1 VTRVTWRWA
10 NVPLPELYL
19 GSACVGTL
27 VDVVVPVRLPLP
39 AWTRFLGAALV
50 TSGVALI
57 AWAVASAAETSVDEP
72 RELVTTGAYAVS
84 RNPMYVGWGAAVLG
98 AAVLNRNPWLLI
110 AWLHAARAVHGEVL
124 EEERSLSARFGRS
137 FEEYR
142 IRRPRYLPPLA
153 SRILKRWRPIA

>member
-1 VTRVTWRWA
+1 M
-10 NVPLPELYL
+10 PLPERYL
-19 GSACVGTL
+19 GAVAIGTL
-27 VDVVVPVRLPLP
+27 LHVVVPIRLPFR
-39 AWTRFLGAALV
+39 AWTRPLGGTLLASGAAL
-50 TSGVALI
+50 G

-72 RELVTTGAYAVS
+72 HELVTTGAYAVS

-142 IRRPRYLPPLA
+142 IRRPRYLPPPG
-153 SRILKRWRPIA
+153 SRILNRWRPIA